1 VSSRP
6 EDLIYALDER
16 PPWTQLLL
24 LGAQHAALMSV
35 YLVLIVIVFRK
46 AGASHAVTTSAV
58 SLGMIALAI
67 STSLQ
72 AIWKGPIGSG
82 FLAAPVFSAIYL
94 GPAILAARADGLPAV
109 FGMTVFAG
117 LIEVALVPLLVRLRG
132 LFPPAIS
139 GFIVAIVGIQLGIV
153 GIIDLLGVDHVH
165 RPRFHDHL
173 AVAFI
178 TLAIIVGLSIWGRG
192 LMRLTCS
199 MIGIACGLGLA
210 FAFGLVSDETIRVF
224 LDAPMVALPDVS
236 YLSYE
241 FDLAMVPPFLIA
253 GSAAM
258 LRTVGVITTCQK
270 INDDDWK
277 RPEMRSI
284 RGGIIADGIGC
295 TLAGVLGTIGTN
307 SAPSLVGVSKGSGAT
322 SRFIAFSASAF
333 LVVFALIPKYAV
345 LFQMLPEPVV
355 GAAMVFTAS
364 FMISG
369 GIQIIVSRNVDS
381 RTTFVIGP
389 AMLLGLSRE
398 LFPAYFKMSAHFVQ
412 AISGSMM
419 SLGVITA
426 FALNLLFR
434 IGVTRK
440 VEFTFES
447 STTPLAD
454 LEKLLKSRGKAWSIA
469 ADVVDRATAATEQVI
484 TYIEDAGLV
493 VGNTRAV
500 LSYNDVDLV
509 VAISYAGTLLSL
521 PNVGIRR
528 RIFVEEESFSYGLAD
543 FLTGVYP
550 DRMESRAIGKEVT
563 IAMYF
568 RT

>member
-1 VSSRP
+1 
-6 EDLIYALDER
+6 
-16 PPWTQLLL
+16 
-24 LGAQHAALMSV
+24 
-35 YLVLIVIVFRK
+35 
-46 AGASHAVTTSAV
+46 
-58 SLGMIALAI
+58 
-67 STSLQ
+67 
-72 AIWKGPIGSG
+72 
-82 FLAAPVFSAIYL
+82 
-94 GPAILAARADGLPAV
+94 
-109 FGMTVFAG
+109 
-117 LIEVALVPLLVRLRG
+117 
-132 LFPPAIS
+132 
-139 GFIVAIVGIQLGIV
+139 
-153 GIIDLLGVDHVH
+153 
-165 RPRFHDHL
+165 
-173 AVAFI
+173 
-178 TLAIIVGLSIWGRG
+178 
-192 LMRLTCS
+192 
-199 MIGIACGLGLA
+199 
-210 FAFGLVSDETIRVF
+210 
-224 LDAPMVALPDVS
+224 
-236 YLSYE
+236 
-241 FDLAMVPPFLIA
+241 
-253 GSAAM
+253 
-258 LRTVGVITTCQK
+258 
-270 INDDDWK
+270 
-277 RPEMRSI
+277 
-284 RGGIIADGIGC
+284 
-295 TLAGVLGTIGTN
+295 
-307 SAPSLVGVSKGSGAT
+307 
-322 SRFIAFSASAF
+322 
-333 LVVFALIPKYAV
+333 
-345 LFQMLPEPVV
+345 
-355 GAAMVFTAS
+355 
-364 FMISG
+364 
-369 GIQIIVSRNVDS
+369 
-381 RTTFVIGP
+381 
-389 AMLLGLSRE
+389 MLLGLSRE